1 MDPKTQKLL
10 RKVEKTGVRQSLKA
24 GHPLG
29 REELLSLKVQLLPA
43 PLRVLL
49 GGAAAGAGWGSYFCS
64 NHDSPFWSILL
75 GMAAI
80 LLLLFAVFGIRRT
93 LSKILDNLDAGSA
106 ADLLGAAVEG
116 IGSALGSVFDGV

>member
-29 REELLSLKVQLLPA
+29 REELLSLKVQIVPIPWRL
-43 PLRVLL
+43 VLA
-49 GGAAAGAGWGSYFCS
+49 GAAAGAGMGSYFCS

-75 GMAAI
+75 GLGAI
-80 LLLLFAVFGIRRT
+80 LLLLFALFGIRRT
-93 LSKILDNLDAGSA
+93 LSNILDNLDAGTA